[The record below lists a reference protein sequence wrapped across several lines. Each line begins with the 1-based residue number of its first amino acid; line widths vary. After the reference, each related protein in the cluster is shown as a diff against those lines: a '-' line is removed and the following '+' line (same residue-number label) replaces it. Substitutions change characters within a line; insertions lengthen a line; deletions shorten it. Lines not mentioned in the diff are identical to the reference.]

1 MFLLSKFIISSYPLI
16 LNLLHIML
24 ITHIQL
30 YPLEVPMSH
39 PIKMAGETLTHAQ
52 TLLVRI
58 TDEHGRTGWG
68 EASSAPLMTGET
80 LASILASTEYLASKM
95 LGAHIE
101 RPADI
106 APLMSR
112 ILYGNASA
120 KACIET
126 ALMDLLAQ
134 AAGVPLYQM
143 LTSQWLAGQAEKGV
157 QGLPSSTPEMNRL
170 EMLHML
176 ASGDLDREI
185 EEARGLR
192 ADGYRQWKIK
202 VGTGHSAE
210 AVANDVRRVRAIC
223 AELGGDVVSADA
235 NQALT
240 VDEAAQIAKAGTPS
254 GAYRGLS
261 FLEQPFSVG
270 MMNEMIQL
278 HANTGVALCADESIQ
293 DESDITA
300 HHKAGAAQGVS
311 LKLIKLGG
319 TQALV
324 EAGQLCLSHGMR
336 INLACKVAETTISA
350 AATAHAGFALNIIG
364 AALGKAGVA
373 WGFSMSNRYLAK
385 DVCAAPLVPIQGAVS
400 AAQFERAGLG
410 FSPETDRLRAFAS
423 KALPV
428 REFA

>member
-1 MFLLSKFIISSYPLI
+1 
-16 LNLLHIML
+16 ML
-24 ITHIQL
+24 IKRIRL
-30 YPLEVPMSH
+30 FPLEVPMSH

-52 TLLVRI
+52 TLLVCI
-58 TDEHGRTGWG
+58 TDERGCTGWG

-80 LASILASTEYLASKM
+80 LGSIAASTEYLASK
-95 LGAHIE
+95 LVGLSIQ
-101 RPADI
+101 RPDDI

-120 KACIET
+120 KACLET

-134 AAGVPLYQM
+134 AAKIPLYQ
-143 LTSQWLAGQAEKGV
+143 LLAGQAG
-157 QGLPSSTPEMNRL
+157 QGLQSMNRL

-176 ASGDLDREI
+176 ASGDLQRELD
-185 EEARGLR
+185 EARALR

-202 VGTGHSAE
+202 VGTGHSDV

-223 AELGGDVVSADA
+223 AELSGDVVSADA

-240 VDEAAQIAKAGTPS
+240 VDEARQIAQAGTAQD
-254 GAYRGLS
+254 AYRGLT
-261 FLEQPFSVG
+261 FLEQPFSAG
-270 MMNEMIQL
+270 MMDEMMAL
-278 HANTGVALCADESIQ
+278 HSATGMTLCADESIQ

-300 HHKAGAAQGVS
+300 HHTAFAAQGVS

-324 EAGQLCLSHGMR
+324 EAGKLCLAHGMH

-364 AALGKAGVA
+364 DQLGKVGVE

-385 DVCAAPLVPIQGAVS
+385 DVCAVSLTPIKGAVS
-400 AAQFERAGLG
+400 ISQFERAGLG
-410 FSPETDRLRAFAS
+410 FFPDEYCLQAFAS
-423 KALPV
+423 KSFPV
-428 REFA
+428 REFMQA

>member
-1 MFLLSKFIISSYPLI
+1 
-16 LNLLHIML
+16 ML
-24 ITHIQL
+24 ITRIQL

-52 TLLVRI
+52 TLLVCI
-58 TDEHGRTGWG
+58 TDEQGRTGWG

-80 LASILASTEYLASKM
+80 LASILASTEYLASKII
-95 LGAHIE
+95 GARID
-101 RPADI
+101 RPEGI

-126 ALMDLLAQ
+126 GLMDLLAQ
-134 AAGVPLYQM
+134 AAGIPLYQ
-143 LTSQWLAGQAEKGV
+143 LLAGQAG
-157 QGLPSSTPEMNRL
+157 QGLQGNASLEGANRL

-176 ASGDLDREI
+176 ASGDLEREL
-185 EEARGLR
+185 EEARALR

-202 VGTGHSAE
+202 VGTGHSSE

-223 AELGGDVVSADA
+223 TELGGDVVSADA

-240 VDEAAQIAKAGTPS
+240 VDEAAQIAKAGTPME
-254 GAYRGLS
+254 AFQGLS

-270 MMNEMIQL
+270 MMDEMTQL
-278 HANTGVALCADESIQ
+278 HATTGVALCADESIQ
-293 DESDITA
+293 DESNITA

-319 TQALV
+319 TQMLV
-324 EAGQLCLSHGMR
+324 EAGRLCLSRGMH

-350 AATAHAGFALNIIG
+350 AATAHAGFALNIHASLQHG
-364 AALGKAGVA
+364 LDSGVA
-373 WGFSMSNRYLAK
+373 WGFSMSNRYLAN
-385 DVCAAPLVPIQGAVS
+385 DVCESPLAPIQGAVS
-400 AAQFERAGLG
+400 TLQFEPVGLG
-410 FSPETDRLRAFAS
+410 FSPSADRLQAFTS
-423 KALPV
+423 KALSV